1 MKKDK
6 KKTEQINRIKRY
18 EESLDRIGTAVK
30 KLEEALDGFDSI
42 QPELKELTEYYESD
56 TWKKDFEDDEK
67 GLIPKDIKRGVLSED
82 GIYDLLET
90 IKDLKERIKC
100 WN

>member
-6 KKTEQINRIKRY
+6 KKTEQINRINRY
-18 EESLDRIGTAVK
+18 EECFDRIGTAVK
-30 KLEEALDGFDSI
+30 KLGEALDGFDSI

-82 GIYDLLET
+82 GVYDLLET

-100 WN
+100 